1 MSVIYGQ
8 LIVEI
13 KVSRVEMLRLLKKIY
28 FDGMLSKEQ
37 MKALYRLL
45 TGKEAGKLVSG
56 DGEYSLVVTRDKRLK
71 ISLHNQFDVVKYI
84 YTVRIGFLWRR
95 GLQDA
100 MCEAVLDT
108 CCRAQV
114 MNGWNPKS

>member
-1 MSVIYGQ
+1 MVIYGQ

-13 KVSRVEMLRLLKKIY
+13 KVSRVEMLRLLKKTY
-28 FDGMLSKEQ
+28 FDEVLSEEQ
-37 MKALYRLL
+37 MKPLYRLL
-45 TGKEAGKLVSG
+45 TGKEDGELISEDGKYKLVI
-56 DGEYSLVVTRDKRLK
+56 TRDKRLK
-71 ISLHNQFDVVKYI
+71 ISLHNQFDVVKYT
-84 YTVRIGFLWRR
+84 YTVGIGSLWKR

-114 MNGWNPKS
+114 VSGWNPKS

>member
-1 MSVIYGQ
+1 MVIYGQ

-45 TGKEAGKLVSG
+45 TGKEAGELVSE
-56 DGEYSLVVTRDKRLK
+56 DEEYRLVVTRDKRLK

-114 MNGWNPKS
+114 MNGWNLKS

>member
-1 MSVIYGQ
+1 MAIYGQ
-8 LIVEI
+8 LMIEI

-28 FDGMLSKEQ
+28 FDEALSKEQ
-37 MKALYRLL
+37 MKALYKLL
-45 TGKEAGKLVSG
+45 TGKEE
-56 DGEYSLVVTRDKRLK
+56 GEFISEDEEYRLVVTRGKRLK

-84 YTVRIGFLWRR
+84 YTVGIGFLWRR

-108 CCRAQV
+108 CCKAQV
-114 MNGWNPKS
+114 VNGWNPKS